1 MLRIFTILRDKMIWL
16 AMQLIINVVGVEL
29 KWNDKQR
36 YFTPQNAS
44 NGRVFCRILHN
55 EMTQTILCLI
65 SNNIAATIV
74 SPRNCIGIA
83 PLFQ

>member
-29 KWNDKQR
+29 KRNYKQR
-36 YFTPQNAS
+36 PFTRQNAS
-44 NGRVFCRILHN
+44 NNQMFCRILHDK
-55 EMTQTILCLI
+55 MTQTILCLI
-65 SNNIAATIV
+65 SNNIVATIV
-74 SPRNCIGIA
+74 SSRNCVGIA